1 MRAEGQQRDGEVFR
15 GVVDS
20 ASVVGAEVCSWNARV
35 CARKCSSLRAHP
47 PGPVIAPVGAPG
59 GYPSAGCFSN
69 RSIQPPR
76 RPWCFSVLD
85 SKRPPPDRTQEFLQ
99 YCYLLR
105 ILTPLPEPWF
115 RHLRSRSSA
124 DFELAARNS
133 VTKSTQ

>member
-85 SKRPPPDRTQEFLQ
+85 SKRATRIALRSSHTEFLQ
-99 YCYLLR
+99 SYYFLQL
-105 ILTPLPEPWF
+105 
-115 RHLRSRSSA
+115 
-124 DFELAARNS
+124 
-133 VTKSTQ
+133 

>member
-69 RSIQPPR
+69 RSIQPPDVRGVSACSTR
-76 RPWCFSVLD
+76 RGRLGSHFVLRTLNSFS
-85 SKRPPPDRTQEFLQ
+85 
-99 YCYLLR
+99 
-105 ILTPLPEPWF
+105 
-115 RHLRSRSSA
+115 
-124 DFELAARNS
+124 LATSQAL
-133 VTKSTQ
+133 

>member
-85 SKRPPPDRTQEFLQ
+85 SKRATRIALRSHTEFLQ
-99 YCYLLR
+99 SCYFVG
-105 ILTPLPEPWF
+105 ILTILSTTVVG
-115 RHLRSRSSA
+115 LVLYSS
-124 DFELAARNS
+124 
-133 VTKSTQ
+133 T